1 MTIEPEHLIKLN
13 LKDGSSINFSRT
25 EEHEVIIERG
35 GHQVNLGKASGQV
48 TLDLLALFEPL
59 GKFEEDTNDTTTAK
73 DT

>member
-1 MTIEPEHLIKLN
+1 MAIESEHLIKLN

-48 TLDLLALFEPL
+48 TLDLLALLEPL
-59 GKFEEDTNDTTTAK
+59 GEFEKETDE
-73 DT
+73 